1 MAQHFSI
8 PQEYEMAYRR
18 ILPYLTARLQKEPEV
33 LSALLLYLKLGGE
46 RLARIAIDAM
56 NVSQR
61 QRDAEMIKL
70 LRQEAML
77 ADSEIEED
85 SEEEDSEEDDEDF
98 DESSDADDS
107 KA

>member
-1 MAQHFSI
+1 MAQQFSI

-18 ILPYLTARLQKEPEV
+18 ILPYLSAPLQKEPEV

-61 QRDAEMIKL
+61 QREAEMIKL

-77 ADSEIEED
+77 ADNES
-85 SEEEDSEEDDEDF
+85 EEDSEEDEDDF
-98 DESSDADDS
+98 EDSSGTDD
-107 KA
+107 KKT

>member
-1 MAQHFSI
+1 MAQQFSI

-18 ILPYLTARLQKEPEV
+18 ILPYLTAPLQKEPEV

-77 ADSEIEED
+77 ADSEV
-85 SEEEDSEEDDEDF
+85 EEDSEEDDEAF
-98 DESSDADDS
+98 DESSGEDDE
-107 KA
+107 KK